1 MPKLALPL
9 LLLLSLTQCR
19 DEKIKPG
26 TAGPTDYIKTT
37 VAYNSISGVDANL
50 LSLDIY
56 HYGQSTTSKPVVMYV
71 HGGGWRIGDKSNSME
86 NKASLCYSLDY
97 ILVSTN
103 YRLSP
108 TSTNELSPSRIMY
121 PVHNNDVA
129 DAVKWV
135 HENINTF
142 GGNPEKIVLMGH
154 SAGAHLVS
162 LTGTSSLFLPARNIP
177 LSTIKGVATIDTE
190 GYDVASQ
197 AGAGEAIYVNAFG
210 TDPAVWQEASPI
222 FHLFPNTTYPNFFV
236 AKRGTTERIAMADL
250 FIGKLQSVGVF
261 VSQVNGSQ
269 YDHNGINKAIGA
281 PNETA
286 VTEPLKEF
294 FKICFD

>member
-1 MPKLALPL
+1 MPSKLALPFL
-9 LLLLSLTQCR
+9 LLALTQCR
-19 DEKIKPG
+19 DEKIEPG

-37 VAYNSISGVDANL
+37 IAYNSIAGVNANL
-50 LSLDIY
+50 LSLDVY

-86 NKASLCYSLDY
+86 NKANLCYSLDY

-108 TSTNELSPSRIMY
+108 TTNELSPSRIMY

-135 HENINTF
+135 YENINTF

-154 SAGAHLVS
+154 SAGAHMVS
-162 LTGTSSLFLPARNIP
+162 LTGASSLFLPVLGIP
-177 LSTIKGVATIDTE
+177 LSKINGVPTIDTE

-222 FHLFPNTTYPNFFV
+222 FHLLQNTTYPRFFV
-236 AKRGTTERIAMADL
+236 AKRGTAERIAMADL
-250 FIGKLQSVGVF
+250 FIGKLQSVGVPVF
-261 VSQVNGSQ
+261 QVNGSH

-294 FKICFD
+294 LKICFD